1 MIKYL
6 SRPKSIIF
14 SGAQSLLT
22 ISDGC
27 ISIDWNRPERCQ
39 FISGHFLADL
49 RKIVNLTSTSFVT
62 LWFHLWK
69 LNMDLGFSNPPLHFL
84 RPWHEVPRH
93 TIRIVLL
100 LYFPTNLYIA
110 GLGFLRQWFFDAS
123 ICRILQINP
132 KTQVREIILNQIKKH
147 TVVASEYYH
156 AGLIMHFN
164 LFNSNC
170 ILQNSHRWL
179 IWWGSHFVTT
189 GIAI

>member
-1 MIKYL
+1 METEY
-6 SRPKSIIF
+6 
-14 SGAQSLLT
+14 
-22 ISDGC
+22 
-27 ISIDWNRPERCQ
+27 
-39 FISGHFLADL
+39 
-49 RKIVNLTSTSFVT
+49 
-62 LWFHLWK
+62 
-69 LNMDLGFSNPPLHFL
+69 DLGFFNPPLHFL

-93 TIRIVLL
+93 IRIVLL
-100 LYFPTNLYIA
+100 LYLPSNLYIA

-123 ICRILQINP
+123 ICRILQINS

-179 IWWGSHFVTT
+179 IWWGSHFGTT
-189 GIAI
+189 GVSSNLAKQFRGFVQLCFILAILFVLCNKSDA